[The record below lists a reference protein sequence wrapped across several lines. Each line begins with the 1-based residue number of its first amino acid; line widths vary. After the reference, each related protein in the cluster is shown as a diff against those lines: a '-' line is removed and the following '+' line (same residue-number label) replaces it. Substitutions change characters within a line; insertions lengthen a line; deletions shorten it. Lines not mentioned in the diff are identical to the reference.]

1 MEEKLNQAEINS
13 LNAEEIVSDFI
24 KILFSRRSN
33 PPKTDCLMEQCES
46 LLEKFQRQI
55 GKWYNNSNIKWAFH
69 SVEISGFFCHSYFT

>member
-55 GKWYNNSNIKWAFH
+55 GKW
-69 SVEISGFFCHSYFT
+69 